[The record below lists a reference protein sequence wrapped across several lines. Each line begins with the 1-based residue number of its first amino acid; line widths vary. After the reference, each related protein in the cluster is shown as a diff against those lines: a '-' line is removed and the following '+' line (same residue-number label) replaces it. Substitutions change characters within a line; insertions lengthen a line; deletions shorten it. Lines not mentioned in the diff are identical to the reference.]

1 MNSKDIL
8 NFKNLIND
16 FSIEELNNERNRLEQ
31 QMSKMI
37 LENDL
42 LLKISLVE
50 TKLKEKLKEEV
61 K

>member
-8 NFKNLIND
+8 NFKNKIND
-16 FSIEELNNERNRLEQ
+16 FSIEELNDERNRLEQ

>member
-8 NFKNLIND
+8 NFKNKIND

>member
-8 NFKNLIND
+8 NFKNQINN

>member
-1 MNSKDIL
+1 MNNKDIL
-8 NFKNLIND
+8 NFKNKIND